1 MTNDIKY
8 IAKQI
13 LTLSKID
20 NVIAFSCLA
29 ENESKVKNA
38 DFQQI
43 VEVLKTSG
51 INFTVVNYDATYSG
65 AIDIDATKICD
76 NFSYNF
82 DNIDIPEGSVVLVNL
97 KSILGNEELLDSDGK
112 IKKIVLSSKYGK
124 TSFNSLEKGAE
135 ILKQN
140 KIEVIGIIANKR

>member
-13 LTLSKID
+13 LTLSKTD

-51 INFTVVNYDATYSG
+51 INFTQ
-65 AIDIDATKICD
+65 AIWFINHKC
-76 NFSYNF
+76 YC
-82 DNIDIPEGSVVLVNL
+82 
-97 KSILGNEELLDSDGK
+97 
-112 IKKIVLSSKYGK
+112 
-124 TSFNSLEKGAE
+124 
-135 ILKQN
+135 
-140 KIEVIGIIANKR
+140 